1 MTPRHPLRERGQEL
15 VEYALT
21 LPIFLLLV
29 FGIFDMGRGVYY
41 YSALQNAARE
51 GARYAIV
58 NACDNAG
65 VIARVKARTLGLNP
79 ADVIVP
85 VYSPAWGEDTV
96 QVTARFSFQLVTPIV
111 GKFIPYREKIDPRD
125 GSTVICEVG
134 TICMESDSTMQRE
147 TWLQPDCG
155 G

>member
-1 MTPRHPLRERGQEL
+1 MITRHPLRESGQEL

-29 FGIFDMGRGVYY
+29 FGIFDLGRGVYY

-58 NACDNAG
+58 NACDNPG
-65 VIARVKARTLGLNP
+65 VIARVKARAIGLDP

-85 VYSPAWGEDTV
+85 APEWGEDTV
-96 QVTARFSFQLVTPIV
+96 QVTAQFSYQLVTPIV
-111 GKFIPYREKIDPRD
+111 GAFFPSRSID
-125 GSTVICEVG
+125 
-134 TICMESDSTMQRE
+134 MQSDSTMQRE

-155 G
+155 L